1 MVKKRDV
8 LRIII
13 GYVLALIVGF
23 FVYQYVESILGI
35 FYALLIADIAMT
47 FLIFIGSVLY
57 NNSSFYDPYWSVVPP
72 FLVVT
77 MMLALDQ
84 VHVWSILVLLAVL
97 VWACRLTFNWYKN
110 FIGFE
115 KEDFRYIDFRKKFPK
130 TYWLIS
136 LLAVHLFPTLM
147 VFLGLVPIYL
157 FLQEDVVRP
166 IFVVLG
172 CLTIVSGSIIS
183 YYADE
188 QMRDHQKNKY
198 SHAMKEGLWSISR
211 HPNYLGELMM
221 WFGVMVISFS
231 VSYDFIQTL
240 GFLAM
245 LALFELY
252 SIPRMEK
259 RLSARKADYE
269 EVKLE
274 VSRVFPFAYI
284 KRFLSK

>member
-13 GYVLALIVGF
+13 GYVLALVVGF

-77 MMLALDQ
+77 MMFALDQ
-84 VHVWSILVLLAVL
+84 VHVWSILVLLAIL
-97 VWACRLTFNWYKN
+97 VWACRLTVNWYKN

-136 LLAVHLFPTLM
+136 LLAVHLFPTLI

-188 QMRDHQKNKY
+188 QMRDHQKKKY